1 MWSDALAAL
10 IGDYRTAV
18 LSWVEPSG
26 APISIRCRVRLHP
39 ASHTITFEDP
49 APLAGAWRGKAC
61 LLFHSHDER
70 LEGLRQMVLK
80 GELGTTGDGALEFA
94 VTDFVTANGRPNT
107 DQMPHASAPIHMFQ
121 FYRLGRRKA
130 NAYLAKRGA
139 PWPPI
144 PFEQIAR
151 DVGRAQQADTERA
164 QDAGAAPDQDTNRD

>member
-10 IGDYRTAV
+10 IADYRTAV

-26 APISIRCRVRLHP
+26 APISIRCRVRLDA
-39 ASHTITFEDP
+39 ASRTITFEDL
-49 APLAGAWRGKAC
+49 APLALAWRGKAC
-61 LLFHSHDER
+61 LLFHVHDER

-80 GELGTTGDGALEFA
+80 GELGTTADGTLEFA

-107 DQMPHASAPIHMFQ
+107 DQMPHASAPLHMFQ
-121 FYRLGRRKA
+121 FYRLGRSKA

-144 PFEQIAR
+144 PFEQIAQ
-151 DVGRAQQADTERA
+151 DVGRAQQADIDRGE
-164 QDAGAAPDQDTNRD
+164 DAGAEQ

>member
-10 IGDYRTAV
+10 IADYRTAV

-26 APISIRCRVRLHP
+26 APISVRCRFRLH
-39 ASHTITFEDP
+39 AVSRTITFEEL
-49 APLAGAWRGKAC
+49 APIAGAWQGKAC
-61 LLFHSHDER
+61 LLFHFHDER

-121 FYRLGRRKA
+121 FYRLGRSKA

-144 PFEQIAR
+144 PFAQIAR
-151 DVGRAQQADTERA
+151 DVGRAQQADIERA
-164 QDAGAAPDQDTNRD
+164 QGADAGSAQDADRG